1 MFPFKV
7 YVLKTSPD
15 RPACSHILS
24 RQSETGR
31 EPLTASGAV
40 AGGHYDEQVCDGKMG
55 ENKKQYGLRG
65 GTGDK
70 RVVPALLPEAMVMSM
85 TVLPP

>member
-1 MFPFKV
+1 MQ
-7 YVLKTSPD
+7 
-15 RPACSHILS
+15 I
-24 RQSETGR
+24 
-31 EPLTASGAV
+31 
-40 AGGHYDEQVCDGKMG
+40 GGGEMG
-55 ENKKQYGLRG
+55 EIGKQNVLSTVKRG

>member
-1 MFPFKV
+1 M
-7 YVLKTSPD
+7 YPD
-15 RPACSHILS
+15 SSIFQKKMSL
-24 RQSETGR
+24 
-31 EPLTASGAV
+31 LTWYWC
-40 AGGHYDEQVCDGKMG
+40 HYDEQVCDGKMG
-55 ENKKQYGLRG
+55 ENKKQNGLRG

>member
-1 MFPFKV
+1 MS
-7 YVLKTSPD
+7 L
-15 RPACSHILS
+15 
-24 RQSETGR
+24 
-31 EPLTASGAV
+31 LTWYWC
-40 AGGHYDEQVCDGKMG
+40 HYDEQVCDGKMG
-55 ENKKQYGLRG
+55 ENKKQNGLRG